1 LAPGS
6 HSFRIRYD
14 VTATAAGAPFY
25 FNAIR
30 AGAEE
35 EVHSVTD
42 LMTGRVL
49 EWKVVS
55 GAEARAAGMENAG
68 AQSRYIQVWLARPV
82 PRGGQARIR
91 IEKTYRDTASY
102 IADADRLVFDR
113 SLGIN
118 RNSVVL
124 PAGYELT
131 AVNFPSQVAEESDGR
146 IRVSFMNAGPAAVP
160 YRVEARK
167 LPARSGTRA
176 AVPSAPSPRNTDS
189 ASGAASPPVTAQGAR
204 LNYRFTER
212 AFEDRDITYFLSQP
226 ETHSFRLY
234 HDYTETRPGMD
245 RYVNLV
251 RGGSRASNP
260 SAIIL
265 DTGEKLNVETLR
277 GEAITTRGVDAG
289 QPITAETEVVV
300 IWFAPVAQGSSVRL
314 RIEETYTD
322 PGRYLLNG
330 DELLWDRAFG
340 RPRNTVILPAGW
352 FLTANAVPAVVTST
366 AEGNI
371 RLRYVN
377 DRPGNIDVFIKAKR
391 R

>member
-1 LAPGS
+1 
-6 HSFRIRYD
+6 
-14 VTATAAGAPFY
+14 
-25 FNAIR
+25 
-30 AGAEE
+30 
-35 EVHSVTD
+35 
-42 LMTGRVL
+42 
-49 EWKVVS
+49 
-55 GAEARAAGMENAG
+55 MENAG

-82 PRGGQARIR
+82 PAGGQARIR
-91 IEKTYRDTASY
+91 IDKTYRDSASY
-102 IADADRLVFDR
+102 IAEGDRLVFDR

-167 LPARSGTRA
+167 LPAGSGTRA
-176 AVPSAPSPRNTDS
+176 ATPAAPSQRNMDAASAASAP
-189 ASGAASPPVTAQGAR
+189 ATAEGAR
-204 LNYRFTER
+204 LNYRFSER
-212 AFEDRDITYFLSQP
+212 AFEDRDITYFLNEP

-234 HDYTETRPGMD
+234 HDYTETRPGVD
-245 RYVNLV
+245 RYINLV

-260 SAIIL
+260 SAMIL
-265 DTGEKLNVETLR
+265 DTGEKLKVETLR
-277 GEAITTRGVDAG
+277 GDAITTRGVDVG
-289 QPITAETEVVV
+289 QPVTAETEVVV
-300 IWFAPVAQGSSVRL
+300 IWFAPVVQGSSVRL

-330 DELLWDRAFG
+330 DELVWDRAFG

-352 FLTANAVPAVVTST
+352 FLTANAVPAVVSST
-366 AEGNI
+366 AEGSI